1 MQMKFVVSSTELLS
15 HLQAI
20 SRVISSKNTLPIL
33 DNFLF
38 ELKDDQL
45 VATAS
50 DLESTL
56 ITTIPLETS
65 VGEGIIA
72 FPARILTDTLKEFP
86 EQPLTFD
93 IDLSSLAVKI
103 TSENGVFSIVGQNGE
118 DFPKLPVKQETNLVK
133 ISVESTVLL
142 TGVNKTLFATADDE
156 LRPVMNGIFIE
167 LGKNDLTFVASDAH
181 KLVRYKRLDG
191 KSEVE
196 SSFILPKKPASLLR
210 NILPKET
217 NPVLVEF
224 DEKNAFFTLSN
235 YKLICRLVEGNYP
248 SYNSVIPKTNPNK
261 LTIDRVELYNTLKR
275 VSVFSNPASNLIK
288 FELKSNEL
296 VVSAQDIDFSIS
308 ARERLQ
314 CQYEGQELEIGF
326 KSVFLLEILANI
338 SSSNVMV
345 ELSDPTRAGI
355 FLPYDNDNA
364 DEDVLMLLM
373 PMMINA

>member
-1 MQMKFVVSSTELLS
+1 MKFVVSSTELLS

-38 ELKDDQL
+38 ELKDNQL

-56 ITTIPLETS
+56 ITTIPLDTS

-93 IDLSSLAVKI
+93 IDLTTLAVKI
-103 TSENGVFSIVGQNGE
+103 TSQNGVFSIVGQHGE
-118 DFPKLPVKQETNLVK
+118 DFPKLPVKQETNLVN

-167 LGKNDLTFVASDAH
+167 LGNNDLTFVASDAH

-191 KSEVE
+191 RSEVE

-224 DEKNAFFTLSN
+224 DEKNAFFTLTN

-248 SYNSVIPKTNPNK
+248 SYNSVIPKSNPNK

-296 VVSAQDIDFSIS
+296 IVSAQDIDFSIS

-338 SSSNVMV
+338 SSASVMV